1 MRQKT
6 ISAIVYIFAA
16 LHSMLACWV
25 FIRDNGADYYNWDF
39 DIVKAYVNPSDEYL
53 FQFAVI
59 NIVLSIILAITMF
72 LLIGKNLKSDIGLAI
87 FAWVFNFIV
96 YYLTTGFYQLY
107 LWAAVF
113 VTYAVFE
120 TFNKAKQAGTS

>member
-1 MRQKT
+1 MSMRQKT

-59 NIVLSIILAITMF
+59 NKIGRAHRLNSSHIPLSRMPSSA
-72 LLIGKNLKSDIGLAI
+72 
-87 FAWVFNFIV
+87 
-96 YYLTTGFYQLY
+96 
-107 LWAAVF
+107 
-113 VTYAVFE
+113 
-120 TFNKAKQAGTS
+120 